1 MWIEIRGICK
11 ILFFSVEIWNQISG
25 NAFISGEYS
34 TRRWIINGTAAVF
47 TYWNSSYPQ
56 NEDSK
61 GCITQQ
67 LDPPYRWTNIPCS
80 EHLPYICE
88 VLSCS
93 KRFLWYF
100 CTYLIGSSLCDSMF
114 SSIVLQWNHDHC
126 KRKVLTIDLMDII
139 LVFFLTV
146 CLPKF
151 CYWFLFKKLLFICS
165 SCIHITFL

>member
-34 TRRWIINGTAAVF
+34 IGSWMINGTAAVF

-56 NEDSK
+56 NNDSN

-100 CTYLIGSSLCDSMF
+100 CTYLIGSSLCDCMF
-114 SSIVLQWNHDHC
+114 SSIYFYIE
-126 KRKVLTIDLMDII
+126 TMT
-139 LVFFLTV
+139 TV
-146 CLPKF
+146 KEK
-151 CYWFLFKKLLFICS
+151 YWQLI
-165 SCIHITFL
+165 

>member
-11 ILFFSVEIWNQISG
+11 IFFFSVEIWNQISG

-34 TRRWIINGTAAVF
+34 IGSWMINGTAAVF

-56 NEDSK
+56 NNDSN

-114 SSIVLQWNHDHC
+114 SSIFLQWNHDHC

-139 LVFFLTV
+139 LVFFFNCLLT
-146 CLPKF
+146 KI
-151 CYWFLFKKLLFICS
+151 LLLIFI
-165 SCIHITFL
+165 